1 MISQSL
7 AMKAKSLADF
17 LADSYALVAFLEGND
32 RYGRIFRRKTLATT
46 ALNVLEVYATLLRRL
61 ERAEARDICTGF
73 LPLVVTVPA
82 EVALV
87 AGDFRHLMRSRKR
100 DCSYVDS
107 WGYAA
112 AQQLGIPF
120 LTGDPSFRGIE
131 NVEFVR

>member
-1 MISQSL
+1 L
-7 AMKAKSLADF
+7 TDF

-32 RYGRIFRRKTLATT
+32 RYVRIFRRKTLATT

-61 ERAEARDICTGF
+61 DDTVAKEVCSGL
-73 LPLVVTVPA
+73 LPLTVPVPA

-87 AGDFRHLMRSRKR
+87 AGDFRHRMRSVKR
-100 DCSYVDS
+100 DCSYIDA

-112 AQQLGIPF
+112 ARRLGVPF

-131 NVEFVR
+131 HVEFVR